1 MMKIKE
7 GKFITIT
14 GIDGAGKSTQ
24 SSLLSSALLSRGG
37 LVERVEAK
45 NPFFDDAVLDLTAT
59 EHRSLLWPKGD
70 FPHQKRGTLYYLYLH
85 ASWFSLLDKGI
96 ISPKIQDGVSL
107 ICDGWTEK
115 WSARALLRPV
125 VPRSLLS
132 EIICTLRHPD
142 LTFLLDIT
150 PEEVQYRRSKFT
162 QTENGKFDGFDGFVS
177 YQTQIRSTLLDLASY
192 YGWTVISASDKKP
205 EVVTEEMINML
216 IDKGF
221 EI

>member
-85 ASWFSLLDKGI
+85 ASWFSCFVVFSFRQRDNI
-96 ISPKIQDGVSL
+96 PKDPR
-107 ICDGWTEK
+107 
-115 WSARALLRPV
+115 WSV
-125 VPRSLLS
+125 
-132 EIICTLRHPD
+132 ID
-142 LTFLLDIT
+142 L
-150 PEEVQYRRSKFT
+150 
-162 QTENGKFDGFDGFVS
+162 
-177 YQTQIRSTLLDLASY
+177 
-192 YGWTVISASDKKP
+192 
-205 EVVTEEMINML
+205 
-216 IDKGF
+216 
-221 EI
+221 